1 MVRPRRQLDVVQAFR
16 GPRVLTLEQACRR
29 LQSSRSTVLRRL
41 DEHGYHSSYNQ
52 SGKFLTI
59 AEVAEFDARGLWV
72 WNTARFSNHGN
83 LKQTINYFVDD
94 SPRGMTQEE
103 VATLL
108 GVRTH
113 NTLWAL
119 VQEKRIQRQRLG
131 PTFVYLSRRPS
142 IRTGQVGRRESVL
155 AELRKPRPT
164 SRQVIATLLELIK
177 DPQCRE
183 NSSCSVVSEAG
194 CRCRPT
200 SWMPSLRGMTSIKKG
215 LFSRLRAVVSRA
227 REGNSGLAGRS
238 LAANEVDVF
247 LGNGRLSEVWR
258 TAEGPAHAQAKRG
271 FGTLRQIAGHRAAG
285 LLSRSPEPSSG
296 AVRETPS
303 DRRPRL

>member
-41 DEHGYHSSYNQ
+41 EEHGYHSSYNQ

-59 AEVAEFDARGLWV
+59 ADVAEFDARGLWV

-103 VATLL
+103 LATLL

-119 VQEKRIQRQRLG
+119 VREKRIQRQRLG

-142 IRTGQVGRRESVL
+142 IRREQVGRRESVL
-155 AELRKPRPT
+155 AELQKPRPT

-177 DPQCRE
+177 DPQAQRE
-183 NSSCSVVSEAG
+183 QLVFRCQRSGVSMSPDELDAIFE
-194 CRCRPT
+194 RYD
-200 SWMPSLRGMTSIKKG
+200 LDKK
-215 LFSRLRAVVSRA
+215 RA
-227 REGNSGLAGRS
+227 L
-238 LAANEVDVF
+238 
-247 LGNGRLSEVWR
+247 
-258 TAEGPAHAQAKRG
+258 
-271 FGTLRQIAGHRAAG
+271 
-285 LLSRSPEPSSG
+285 
-296 AVRETPS
+296 
-303 DRRPRL
+303 